1 MKIKIVK
8 DSNRLTGDLSKK
20 TCLVIDVFRATTTI
34 PFLLNNKI
42 KTLFISDGYKNINQN
57 WLNNKNYILFSDK
70 KLRKNFDNSPFE
82 ALFNDFGFKNIIL
95 ISKNG
100 TKVINKLREANNVYC
115 GSFVNFF
122 AMIQYLKKKK
132 LKELLIFP
140 VGNTITKKENLEDN
154 VCAFAYKEFLKKKKF
169 DVKKINKKIQK
180 AIRKRITFKATNKQ
194 KEMKLYMDLIISSKT
209 NLTDTIPI
217 IKFKKK
223 YITCEKI

>member
-1 MKIKIVK
+1 MHPL
-8 DSNRLTGDLSKK
+8 SN
-20 TCLVIDVFRATTTI
+20 
-34 PFLLNNKI
+34 
-42 KTLFISDGYKNINQN
+42 
-57 WLNNKNYILFSDK
+57 
-70 KLRKNFDNSPFE
+70 
-82 ALFNDFGFKNIIL
+82 
-95 ISKNG
+95 
-100 TKVINKLREANNVYC
+100 
-115 GSFVNFF
+115 
-122 AMIQYLKKKK
+122 
-132 LKELLIFP
+132 KELLIFP